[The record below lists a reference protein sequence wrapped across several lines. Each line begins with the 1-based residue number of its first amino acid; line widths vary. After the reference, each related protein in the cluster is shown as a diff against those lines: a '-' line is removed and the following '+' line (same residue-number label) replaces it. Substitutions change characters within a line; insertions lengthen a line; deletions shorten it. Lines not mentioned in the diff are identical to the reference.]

1 MFMVIKPQEARV
13 KQYRFVNW
21 VVVILIVILFSWNQG
36 LTQDKI
42 RYVNSQRILSEYPE
56 AQEIQK
62 RLDEIRAGYESEYNN
77 MLQNYENLVK
87 EIENQSLLLSPEKK
101 AEKEKEAQD
110 LAIQI
115 EQFRYAKLGP
125 QGELY
130 QKNLEL
136 TQPLY
141 DKIDQIIQKIGEAE
155 DYDYILDVVQG
166 VVLFARP
173 RFDITNRVIEEL
185 NKVK

>member
-1 MFMVIKPQEARV
+1 MI
-13 KQYRFVNW
+13 
-21 VVVILIVILFSWNQG
+21 SWTSGYAQ
-36 LTQDKI
+36 LKI
-42 RYVNSQRILSEYPE
+42 RYINSQRILAEYPE

-62 RLDEIRAGYESEYNN
+62 KLDEIRSGYENEYND
-77 MLQNYENLVK
+77 MLKRYEDLVK

-101 AEKEKEAQD
+101 SEKEKEAQD
-110 LAIQI
+110 LAVQI
-115 EQFRYAKLGP
+115 EQFRYQKLGP

-141 DKIDQIIQKIGEAE
+141 DKIDQIIQRIGKDE

-166 VVLFARP
+166 VVLYSKP
-173 RFDITNRVIEEL
+173 QYDITNRIIEEL
-185 NKVK
+185 SKLK